1 MLSTD
6 KSTSPSPTMWRQIYA
21 KLAWALILAC
31 GFGGLITY
39 QMRAGAPAIAPDIWP
54 ADADLPF
61 DSQRYNLVMF
71 AHPKCPCSEAS
82 LEELKVILTQRR
94 DEMKSTICFFDP
106 EGASADWTQT
116 SLVRAARSIPGVN
129 VVMDRKGSI
138 AGKFGALTSGQI
150 LMFDGQGHRVFAG
163 GITGSRGHAGD
174 NRGRSL
180 VLALAKNEVCGAAGL
195 TPVYGCA
202 LQESTNLKEA
212 TP

>member
-1 MLSTD
+1 MI
-6 KSTSPSPTMWRQIYA
+6 PTEKFPAPGSAFWRQISA

-31 GFGGLITY
+31 GFGGLVSY
-39 QMRAGAPAIAPDIWP
+39 QMRAGAPAIAPDVWP
-54 ADADLPF
+54 ADVDLPF

-82 LEELKVILTQRR
+82 LEELKVVLTRR
-94 DEMKSTICFFDP
+94 REEIKSTICFFAP
-106 EGASADWTQT
+106 EGVPEDWAQT
-116 SLVRAARSIPGVN
+116 GLVRAARDIPSLN
-129 VVMDRKGSI
+129 VVVDRKGTI
-138 AGKFGALTSGQI
+138 TAKFGALTSGQI
-150 LMFDGQGHRVFAG
+150 LMFDGRGHRIFAG

-180 VLALAKNEVCGAAGL
+180 VLALAKNEVCGAGL

-202 LQESTNLKEA
+202 LQESANRKEA